1 MAFSPF
7 EVDMRQTIGP
17 VPHVS
22 NRAAKCVRDRGAAQ
36 GEDPVAAVLHITTD
50 VEMAGEFGW
59 DRGDVPMK
67 ITSLESVRSWSRL
80 TWRNLSLYSTR
91 SRLSGRS
98 R

>member
-50 VEMAGEFGW
+50 VEMAGESDGS
-59 DRGDVPMK
+59 VAVSSMK
-67 ITSLESVRSWSRL
+67 ITSLESVRSLSRL